1 MSSAEGADVSV
12 EIVQRRLDDAL
23 ATVAKSDIRQVR
35 FVETIVELQ
44 ELWGWR
50 VDLRYGVESVTT
62 ILMSE
67 DEALQT
73 CVTEVC
79 REAIS
84 NAIRHGGA
92 TSILVN
98 LASANPGVSIHIVD
112 NGVGNGSPDQA
123 DTKSAG
129 LGQRMFDEIC
139 LSWKLDL
146 AHPDGTLFT
155 AVVV

>member
-1 MSSAEGADVSV
+1 
-12 EIVQRRLDDAL
+12 
-23 ATVAKSDIRQVR
+23 
-35 FVETIVELQ
+35 
-44 ELWGWR
+44 
-50 VDLRYGVESVTT
+50 
-62 ILMSE
+62 MSE

-92 TSILVN
+92 SSILVN
-98 LASANPGVSIHIVD
+98 LWSANPGVSIHVAD
-112 NGVGNGSPDQA
+112 NGMGNGNPDRA
-123 DTKSAG
+123 VAKDAG